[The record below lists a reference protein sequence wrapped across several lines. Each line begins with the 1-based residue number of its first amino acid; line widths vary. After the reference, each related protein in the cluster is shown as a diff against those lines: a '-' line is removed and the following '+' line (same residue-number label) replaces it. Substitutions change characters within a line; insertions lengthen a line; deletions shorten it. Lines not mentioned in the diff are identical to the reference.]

1 MTDERRPE
9 NEQPGQFDDQINAAR
24 KKAEEGIDH
33 IIGDF
38 AKKIP
43 GGERFEQQAKDMAG
57 GALNMM
63 QDQARKHSGNI
74 LGQAG
79 NILNRLFG
87 GGRGNT
93 ER

>member
-1 MTDERRPE
+1 MTDPQRPE
-9 NEQPGQFDDQINAAR
+9 NEQPGQYDDQINAAR
-24 KKAEEGIDH
+24 KKAEEGIDRV
-33 IIGDF
+33 ISDF

-43 GGERFEQQAKDMAG
+43 GGEQFEQQAKDMAG
-57 GALNMM
+57 GALNVV

-79 NILNRLFG
+79 NILSRLFG
-87 GGRGNT
+87 GGRGT